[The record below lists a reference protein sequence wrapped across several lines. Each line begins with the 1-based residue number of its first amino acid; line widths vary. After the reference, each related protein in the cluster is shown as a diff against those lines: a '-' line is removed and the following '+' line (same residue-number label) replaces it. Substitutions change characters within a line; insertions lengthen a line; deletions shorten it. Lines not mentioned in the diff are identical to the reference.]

1 MIPFMMLV
9 IILVLWMKM
18 VMKWAMV
25 LLITQEIFYFIKE
38 LELDRKIITISL

>member
-1 MIPFMMLV
+1 MLV

-18 VMKWAMV
+18 EIKLEMV

-38 LELDRKIITISL
+38 PELDRKIITISL